1 MQTSIPSLFA
11 MTLGTLLM
19 TMQGPALAQNL
30 QINPAQQPAAAA
42 PQVAAPQGV
51 AAPAGPAAA
60 GPAVAGPAVAGPA
73 AAIAPAQAGA
83 VATTTVAS
91 QTAVETTSTTTVAT
105 QMNLL
110 PARTVLGSMLQLF
123 NSPPGFGGRS
133 RCGHVID
140 MLMQQHLHTQ
150 FFGGNVQNMQQP
162 ASIVAFDQFGR
173 PIVSRLGDLRLVSVE
188 MITDATPEMG
198 PLYEVTI
205 LNDSVRD
212 AVDFRVSMVAVHG
225 GILPNSPTV
234 SMNVDAIAA
243 GGTATLQVQM
253 PQQCLAIEVTG
264 QAPAPFNML
273 VVAIDSFDELME
285 GNELNNVAVLER
297 SDIVIE
303 GATTETAV
311 TTEAVQSPTSPA
323 PPAEDAPAAA
333 APVDNGQAAP
343 GNGGAVA
350 PDAEDDDKLD
360 FDNLGLDN
368 ADEAEST
375 FFTGK

>member
-1 MQTSIPSLFA
+1 MEEREMQTSLPNLLA
-11 MTLGTLLM
+11 LTLGTLLM
-19 TMQGPALAQNL
+19 TMQGPAMAQNL
-30 QINPAQQPAAAA
+30 QINPAQQPAAA
-42 PQVAAPQGV
+42 QGIPGQAV
-51 AAPAGPAAA
+51 AAPAGPAAGA
-60 GPAVAGPAVAGPA
+60 PA
-73 AAIAPAQAGA
+73 AAVAPVQAGA

-91 QTAVETTSTTTVAT
+91 QTAMATTSTTTVET
-105 QMNLL
+105 QMDLL
-110 PARTVLGSMLQLF
+110 PARTVLGSMLQMF

-140 MLMQQHLHTQ
+140 MLMEQHLQTQ

-162 ASIVAFDQFGR
+162 ASIVAFDPFGR
-173 PIVSRLGDLRLVSVE
+173 PIVRRMGDLRLISVD

-212 AVDFRVSMVAVHG
+212 AIDFRVSLVAVHG

-234 SMNVDAIAA
+234 TMNVDEIAA

-253 PQQCLAIEVTG
+253 PQACLAIEVTG
-264 QAPAPFNML
+264 QAPAPFDML

-303 GATTETAV
+303 GATETAV
-311 TTEAVQSPTSPA
+311 TTEAVQSTTETP
-323 PPAEDAPAAA
+323 EDAPAAA
-333 APVDNGQAAP
+333 APVDNGQVAPVDNGQAAP
-343 GNGGAVA
+343 VDNGAAA
-350 PDAEDDDKLD
+350 PDADDDDDQLD
-360 FDNLGLDN
+360 FENLGLDE

-375 FFTGK
+375 FFTGQ